1 MLPVMLGEMLSSKE
15 RGDKYHAAFLIMYLQ
30 GIGVL
35 FPWNAFITC
44 TNYYNLRFAGTSVA
58 TSYEYRMACGVPM
71 NREISSSHL
80 MCTSMEP

>member
-1 MLPVMLGEMLSSKE
+1 MEKLTPSSAMIRSPPFE
-15 RGDKYHAAFLIMYLQ
+15 NA
-30 GIGVL
+30 GITLDG
-35 FPWNAFITC
+35 
-44 TNYYNLRFAGTSVA
+44 VA